1 MSAPPVA
8 TLAAR
13 EAIVNEPPDT
23 ALAIPAS
30 TAEFTTP
37 WIPRWFAVK
46 VPAHGQVLEHHAIQS
61 SCDPHV
67 WNEMCCVSVTRL
79 DFTG

>member
-1 MSAPPVA
+1 MSVPPVA

-30 TAEFTTP
+30 TAEFTTS

-46 VPAHGQVLEHHAIQS
+46 VPAHGQVLQHHAIQS
-61 SCDPHV
+61 RVIV
-67 WNEMCCVSVTRL
+67 WNEMCFVSVTRL